1 MIVGLVT
8 FFMFVLY
15 FIVLFING
23 IELNEVTTVFSVLYF
38 CCWVLILLLLKMK
51 VEGKAVNYAKKMAL
65 VLVAMMIGVISY
77 EAITELPESDHAFQK
92 ELAVILGNSPQLAE
106 LGQLSN
112 HDIESVTFHGD
123 PKYGSFHQFL
133 DYIVEVKLTQNDRAY
148 YFMCRGNGPYCSQ
161 YERVEEEFALK
172 MIEDYR

>member
-1 MIVGLVT
+1 MIQFGGVDMIVGLVT

-92 ELAVILGNSPQLAE
+92 ELAVILGN
-106 LGQLSN
+106 
-112 HDIESVTFHGD
+112 
-123 PKYGSFHQFL
+123 
-133 DYIVEVKLTQNDRAY
+133 YI
-148 YFMCRGNGPYCSQ
+148 F
-161 YERVEEEFALK
+161 
-172 MIEDYR
+172 